1 MRRVALAAGAALVIL
16 AFAAAT
22 RVADTREGLIA
33 EVITLLASL
42 VAVGLLVYALT
53 ARRGT
58 PLAPRAQGPV
68 ETRSQPRPRTRRD
81 LLLGAAGVAIAL
93 FLVTGLAL
101 SGGALWA
108 TFGLL
113 LLVPMIAGSVYL
125 CVRYLRAN
133 P

>member
-1 MRRVALAAGAALVIL
+1 MII

-42 VAVGLLVYALT
+42 VGVGLLVYALT
-53 ARRGT
+53 ARGGN
-58 PLAPRAQGPV
+58 PLAPRARGPV
-68 ETRSQPRPRTRRD
+68 ETGSQARPRTRRD
-81 LLLGAAGVAIAL
+81 LVLGAAGVALAL